1 MKRTTKFIALGLLSC
16 SCLTGCFGKTSS
28 KKKGSSQT
36 KITFAEWKALAEAC
50 PYNEM
55 KTAIADVDGE
65 FEQVDGSK
73 TTVKGKQ
80 YFEYSE
86 QNWVL
91 TKDETGS
98 EYFISKDYVGMRM
111 DSYAT
116 LIESTVTQ
124 DNDYYSFT
132 FYSDFSMYA
141 KIDTDVEG
149 QIKIKGSGTI
159 RFNSNGFSEYVKMDG
174 NLGGAISQDG
184 KIITLNS
191 NYTIDISYSA

>member
-28 KKKGSSQT
+28 KKNGSSKT
-36 KITFAEWKALAEAC
+36 RISFSEWKALAEAC

-65 FEQVDGSK
+65 FEQVDGTK

-91 TKDETGS
+91 TKDETGN
-98 EYFISKDYVGMRM
+98 EYFDSEGYVGMRM
-111 DSYAT
+111 DNYAT
-116 LIESTVTQ
+116 LIESAINTE
-124 DNDYYSFT
+124 NSYYTFT
-132 FYSDFSMYA
+132 FYSNMTMDV
-141 KIDTDVEG
+141 KIDVKVEE

-159 RFNSNGFSEYVKMDG
+159 RFNSNGFFEYVKMGG
-174 NLGGAISQDG
+174 NLGGVVSRPG
-184 KIITLNS
+184 KITTLNS
-191 NYTIDISYSA
+191 NYKIDISYFA

>member
-28 KKKGSSQT
+28 KKKGSSKTQVSFT
-36 KITFAEWKALAEAC
+36 EWKALAEAC
-50 PYNEM
+50 PYKEM

-65 FEQVDGSK
+65 FEQADGTK
-73 TTVKGKQ
+73 TIVKGKQ

-91 TKDETGS
+91 TKDETGN
-98 EYFISKDYVGMRM
+98 EYFISNDYVGLRM

-116 LIESTVTQ
+116 LIESAINTE
-124 DNDYYSFT
+124 NSYYTFT
-132 FYSDFSMYA
+132 FYSNMTMDA
-141 KIDTDVEG
+141 KIDVNVEG
-149 QIKIKGSGTI
+149 QIKMKGSGTI

-174 NLGGAISQDG
+174 NLGGTVSQDG
-184 KIITLNS
+184 KITALNS